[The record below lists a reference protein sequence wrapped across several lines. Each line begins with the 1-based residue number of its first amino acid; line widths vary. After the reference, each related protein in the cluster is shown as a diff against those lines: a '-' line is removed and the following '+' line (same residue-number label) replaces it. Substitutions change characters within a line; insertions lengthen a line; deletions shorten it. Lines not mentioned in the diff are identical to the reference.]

1 MNRFFCIIGM
11 LAVVGCSSLRAGQN
25 YGARSAIDTEGRS
38 LSDTTALGDIDMAET
53 TVGDLK
59 GVVAPNYSIVSN
71 AAMDASRKIPEIED
85 VLYNN
90 TIGYGEASN
99 IIWQATIAATNG
111 LATAA
116 DVAAK
121 ADKTDLEGFATIED
135 LLAFYYPDGNVTSM
149 SQITTSGIE
158 YAVGEDGGAYV
169 ASGSGLSG
177 HVVLPWKVT
186 IGGNEYKV
194 TAVGS
199 SAFSDNIFTGL
210 TAPTTVKIIRNNA
223 FENCSSLTSINLPS
237 VTSTGSFAFSYCHSL
252 ASINLPSATSIGGN
266 TFYGCDFIKS
276 ILLPSATTINSGA
289 FDSCHSLESVS
300 IPSTTSIGIYAFNG
314 CGSLKTIDFGP
325 SPKSAVPSLSSFAFE
340 GVPTSCKFII
350 PIGMYDEWISADMW
364 SNWYAQ
370 GYKFEGYASTAQ
382 LANKADRATTLAG
395 YGVAEDATNVVM
407 SVISAATNAM
417 EAVGTDHQ
425 IVRGS
430 FNHDENVWNLTVSYA
445 NSANE
450 AGRAG
455 SANYAD
461 RVPWI
466 GIEDTPTSLS
476 GYGITDAV
484 PSLRTV
490 NGKPLTSDIT
500 LSASDL
506 GAATA
511 DGLVAATTNVVH
523 GDYADADRAAFPN
536 GLGLKAGDGTDKG
549 YVGLR
554 LRNPESHGLEVVGTR
569 VTSTTA
575 APYTLFQL
583 TDAGIG
589 FPKAG
594 LGDTVQSSDFTFL
607 YWDAFS
613 RANHVLDYMPS
624 SGSANYGGYPISG
637 KAFLEYF
644 WGLGDLPAKA
654 KASVTVHAASNLVG
668 TTGAPMGV
676 SDIIGSAVKESV
688 LAVTSDVPVYAY
700 SSAWTSD
707 WPIDDSAQPSQPQW
721 ADGTWSVYLVEG
733 GQTLPGAYSVAGPED
748 ATTLTIDIAG
758 FPTVFTR
765 ESTVS
770 GYMNVHGLA
779 RLSDIAAHTNRTDNP
794 HRVTAGQVGAYTK
807 EETDGAI
814 FAAQKY
820 IYDNTTETLYRFS
833 AENDFLMMK
842 AVTNVPPTPA
852 VIRAL
857 EEMR

>member
-1 MNRFFCIIGM
+1 M

-59 GVVAPNYSIVSN
+59 GIVAPNYSIVSN

-99 IIWQATIAATNG
+99 IIWQATIAAT
-111 LATAA
+111 
-116 DVAAK
+116 
-121 ADKTDLEGFATIED
+121 
-135 LLAFYYPDGNVTSM
+135 
-149 SQITTSGIE
+149 
-158 YAVGEDGGAYV
+158 
-169 ASGSGLSG
+169 
-177 HVVLPWKVT
+177 
-186 IGGNEYKV
+186 
-194 TAVGS
+194 
-199 SAFSDNIFTGL
+199 
-210 TAPTTVKIIRNNA
+210 
-223 FENCSSLTSINLPS
+223 
-237 VTSTGSFAFSYCHSL
+237 
-252 ASINLPSATSIGGN
+252 
-266 TFYGCDFIKS
+266 
-276 ILLPSATTINSGA
+276 
-289 FDSCHSLESVS
+289 
-300 IPSTTSIGIYAFNG
+300 
-314 CGSLKTIDFGP
+314 
-325 SPKSAVPSLSSFAFE
+325 
-340 GVPTSCKFII
+340 
-350 PIGMYDEWISADMW
+350 
-364 SNWYAQ
+364 
-370 GYKFEGYASTAQ
+370 
-382 LANKADRATTLAG
+382 
-395 YGVAEDATNVVM
+395 
-407 SVISAATNAM
+407 
-417 EAVGTDHQ
+417 
-425 IVRGS
+425 
-430 FNHDENVWNLTVSYA
+430 
-445 NSANE
+445 
-450 AGRAG
+450 
-455 SANYAD
+455 
-461 RVPWI
+461 
-466 GIEDTPTSLS
+466 
-476 GYGITDAV
+476 
-484 PSLRTV
+484 
-490 NGKPLTSDIT
+490 
-500 LSASDL
+500 
-506 GAATA
+506 
-511 DGLVAATTNVVH
+511 TNVVH

-554 LRNPESHGLEVVGTR
+554 LRSFESHGLEVVGTR
-569 VTSTTA
+569 VTSATA
-575 APYTLFQL
+575 APYTLFRL

-613 RANHVLDYMPS
+613 RATHVQDYMPS
-624 SGSANYGGYPISG
+624 SGTANYEGYPISG
-637 KAFLEYF
+637 KAFNEYF

-733 GQTLPGAYSVAGPED
+733 GQTLPGVYSVEGTED

-770 GYMNVHGLA
+770 GYVNVHGLA

-794 HRVTAGQVGAYTK
+794 HRVTAAQVGAYTK